1 MFRTIIFK
9 IVLGIYFIL
18 WAPILL
24 IVLPSRKMTLRAITA
39 DARGVLRLVQIIC
52 GVKYHIFYPPT
63 EENGIPVQPNDN
75 VRLDG
80 KAIIASKHMSI
91 MEVAIL
97 VTNIQ
102 NPFFVVKRE
111 LLWIPIYGWS
121 FWRMGLQPVNRT
133 RGATNMKKLSHAVA
147 SRIMNGQTLIIFPEG
162 TRVKPGQ
169 KVPLKRGLL
178 FLAEQLKLP
187 ITPVGV
193 DTGLYWPKRGKIT
206 SGTAKIYF
214 EDILPSTATLDEV
227 YAAINKH
234 SA

>member
-111 LLWIPIYGWS
+111 VLWIPIYGWS

>member
-39 DARGVLRLVQIIC
+39 DARGVLKLAQIIC
-52 GVKYHIFYPPT
+52 GIKYHIFYPPT

-75 VRLDG
+75 IRTDG

-102 NPFFVVKRE
+102 NPFFIVKRE
-111 LLWIPIYGWS
+111 LFWIPVYGWS
-121 FWRMGLQPVNRT
+121 FWRMGLQPVDRT
-133 RGATNMKKLSHAVA
+133 RGATNMKKLSGAVA
-147 SRIMNGQTLIIFPEG
+147 TRIMNGQTLIIFPEG

-169 KVPLKRGLL
+169 KIQLKRGLL

-193 DTGLYWPKRGKIT
+193 DTGLYWPKRGKMKP
-206 SGTAKIYF
+206 GTAKIYF
-214 EDILPSTATLDEV
+214 EDILPSTATLADV
-227 YAAINKH
+227 HAAINKH

>member
-1 MFRTIIFK
+1 MFRTVIFK

-24 IVLPSRKMTLRAITA
+24 VALPSRKMTLRAITA
-39 DARGVLRLVQIIC
+39 DARGVVKLAQIIC
-52 GVKYHIFYPPT
+52 GIKYHIFYPPT

-75 VRLDG
+75 IRTDV

-102 NPFFVVKRE
+102 NPFFIVKRD
-111 LLWIPIYGWS
+111 LFWIPVYGWS
-121 FWRMGLQPVNRT
+121 FWRMGLQPVNRA
-133 RGATNMKKLSHAVA
+133 RGATNMKKLSGAVA
-147 SRIMNGQTLIIFPEG
+147 SRIMNGQKLIIFPEG

-169 KVPLKRGLL
+169 KIQLKRGLL

-193 DTGLYWPKRGKIT
+193 DTGLYWPKRGKMT
-206 SGTAKIYF
+206 PGTAKIYF

-227 YAAINKH
+227 HAAINKH

>member
-1 MFRTIIFK
+1 
-9 IVLGIYFIL
+9 
-18 WAPILL
+18 
-24 IVLPSRKMTLRAITA
+24 
-39 DARGVLRLVQIIC
+39 
-52 GVKYHIFYPPT
+52 
-63 EENGIPVQPNDN
+63 
-75 VRLDG
+75 
-80 KAIIASKHMSI
+80 
-91 MEVAIL
+91 
-97 VTNIQ
+97 
-102 NPFFVVKRE
+102 
-111 LLWIPIYGWS
+111 
-121 FWRMGLQPVNRT
+121 
-133 RGATNMKKLSHAVA
+133 
-147 SRIMNGQTLIIFPEG
+147 MNGQTLIIFPEG

>member
-1 MFRTIIFK
+1 MFRTVIFK
-9 IVLGIYFIL
+9 IILGLYFVL

-24 IVLPSRKMTLRAITA
+24 VALPSRKMTLRAITT
-39 DARGVLRLVQIIC
+39 DARGVLWLARVIC
-52 GVKYHIFYPPT
+52 GIKYHIFYPPT

-75 VRLDG
+75 IRTDG

-102 NPFFVVKRE
+102 NPFFIVKRE

-121 FWRMGLQPVNRT
+121 FWRMGLQPVDRT
-133 RGATNMKKLSHAVA
+133 RGATNMKKLSATVA

-169 KVPLKRGLL
+169 KIQLKRGLL

-193 DTGLYWPKRGKIT
+193 DTGLYWPKRGKMT
-206 SGTAKIYF
+206 PGTANIYF

-227 YAAINKH
+227 HTAINKH